1 MPVFPGLVTHN
12 NANEAIIDVTG
23 NQVKGL
29 GVFATISGTTPNR
42 NSLSASVR
50 SEGYVAIVKDV
61 DKIYIYTSS
70 SIADADW
77 QNAANWIEIGSGG
90 GSYTLPIATASVLG
104 GIKVGTNLSID
115 AGTGVLS
122 ATDTN
127 TTYTAGNGLTLNG
140 SAFNIGG
147 TADRITVNADTVD
160 IASTYVGQT
169 SITTLGTITSGTWNG
184 TQIANA
190 YIATGIDG
198 SKISGS
204 IPGNAANVN
213 GTVAIANGGTG
224 ASTALN
230 ARAALGLTIGTN
242 VQAYDPDLA
251 AIAALTGTSGL
262 LKKTGADT
270 WSLDSTAYLS
280 GTVAIANGGTGATT
294 DTGART
300 NLGLAIGTNVQAY
313 DADLAAIA
321 ALAGTSG
328 LLRKT
333 NTNTWSLDTATY
345 ITGNQII
352 TLSGEVTGSGTTA
365 ITTALS
371 NTGVSA
377 GTYRSVTVDVKG
389 RVTAGTN
396 PTTISGYGITDFYSQ
411 VISGFVVGANSTVTT
426 SDTLETA
433 IEKLQGQVNARISG
447 NQTITITGDVDGSGT
462 TSIELTLDSTGVT
475 AGTYN
480 NSATSVT
487 PFTVDAKGRITGAG
501 TAVTITPSFSNITSK
516 PTTLSGYGILDAQPL
531 DADLTAIAALTGTG
545 ILKRTGAD
553 TWGLDT
559 TTYLSGTVAI
569 ANGGTGATSVGVAR
583 SNILPDYSGNNN
595 KVLRVNSNQTDVEWS
610 CISKDMFCVPG
621 TLPSTT
627 NHIVTS
633 VYRDGQW
640 RDIEINGLYSS
651 GGTVTVANDSV
662 VVKSVN
668 SVTPISGA
676 VTLYGTSISRSTSNV
691 QTINAGLVAA
701 ENNISTNSQDIAAIQ
716 AAIAPISK
724 YQTKSRFGFS
734 QTSAALET
742 SETTGSFFKGS
753 TGYFFS
759 QASPGTIEIKL
770 LDDSVTPTQRTIIYG
785 EGRIGGALVGVHNTS
800 PSYPL
805 DITGNTRVTG
815 NIIVTGT
822 VDGVDISELKNTVDN
837 ITVGGTEEIELFS
850 YFIS

>member
-1 MPVFPGLVTHN
+1 MPIFPGLVTHN
-12 NANEAIIDVTG
+12 NPNEAIIDVTG
-23 NQVKGL
+23 NQVKGF
-29 GVFATISGTTPNR
+29 GVFATISGTAPNR

-70 SIADADW
+70 SIDVADW

-104 GIKVGTNLSID
+104 GIKVGANLSID
-115 AGTGVLS
+115 AGTGILS

-127 TTYTAGNGLTLNG
+127 TTYSAGSGITITGTAFSHTDTSTQASSTNTGRTYIQSIGLDTYGHVTSLSTATETVTSNTYTAGNGLTLNVND
-140 SAFNIGG
+140 FNVGG
-147 TADRITVNADTVD
+147 TLNRITVNADTVD

-169 SITTLGTITSGTWNG
+169 SITTLGTITSGTWNAGSISNDYITSVAG
-184 TQIANA
+184 TKV
-190 YIATGIDG
+190 TGN
-198 SKISGS
+198 ISG
-204 IPGNAANVN
+204 NAVNV
-213 GTVAIANGGTG
+213 T
-224 ASTALN
+224 
-230 ARAALGLTIGTN
+230 
-242 VQAYDPDLA
+242 
-251 AIAALTGTSGL
+251 
-262 LKKTGADT
+262 
-270 WSLDSTAYLS
+270 

-300 NLGLAIGTNVQAY
+300 NLGLVIGTNVQAY

-333 NTNTWSLDTATY
+333 AANTWSLDTNTY
-345 ITGNQII
+345 ITSNQTI
-352 TLSGEVTGSGTTA
+352 TLSGEVTGSGTTS

-371 NTGVSA
+371 NTGV
-377 GTYRSVTVDVKG
+377 
-389 RVTAGTN
+389 
-396 PTTISGYGITDFYSQ
+396 
-411 VISGFVVGANSTVTT
+411 
-426 SDTLETA
+426 TL
-433 IEKLQGQVNARISG
+433 
-447 NQTITITGDVDGSGT
+447 
-462 TSIELTLDSTGVT
+462 
-475 AGTYN
+475 GTYN

-487 PFTVDAKGRITGAG
+487 PFTVDAKGRITGTG
-501 TAVTITPSFSNITSK
+501 TAVTITPAFSSITST
-516 PTTLSGYGILDAQPL
+516 PTSLAGYGILDGQPL
-531 DADLTAIAALTGTG
+531 DADLTAIAALNGTG
-545 ILKRTGAD
+545 ILKRTAAD

-583 SNILPDYSGNNN
+583 SNLLPAYSGNNN
-595 KVLRVNSNQTDVEWS
+595 KVLRVNSTQTDVEWS
-610 CISKDMFCVPG
+610 CISKDMFCVPN
-621 TLPSTT
+621 TTPSTT
-627 NHIVTS
+627 SHIVTS

-640 RDIEINGLYSS
+640 RDIEINGLYSA

-668 SVTPISGA
+668 SVTPTSGA
-676 VTLYGTSISRSTSNV
+676 VTLYGTSIARSTGNPQTV
-691 QTINAGLVAA
+691 QTGLTAA
-701 ENNISTNSQDIAAIQ
+701 ENNIATNAQDILSLQQIV
-716 AAIAPISK
+716 APISK
-724 YQTKSRFGFS
+724 NTTKTRFGFS
-734 QTSAALET
+734 TTSAALET
-742 SETTGSFFKGS
+742 TETAGSFFKGS

-770 LDDSVTPTQRTIIYG
+770 LDDSLTPTQRTIIYG
-785 EGRIGGALVGVHNTS
+785 EGRSGGGVVGVHNVA

>member
-1 MPVFPGLVTHN
+1 MPIFPGLVTHN
-12 NANEAIIDVTG
+12 NPNEAIIDVTG
-23 NQVKGL
+23 NQVKGF

-70 SIADADW
+70 SIDVADW
-77 QNAANWIEIGSGG
+77 QNAANWVEIGSGG
-90 GSYTLPIATASVLG
+90 GSYTLPIATSNVLG

-115 AGTGVLS
+115 GNGILS

-127 TTYTAGNGLTLNG
+127 TTYTAGSGLTLSTNE
-140 SAFNIGG
+140 FNVGG
-147 TADRITVNADTVD
+147 TTNRITVNADTVD
-160 IASTYVGQT
+160 ISAAYVGQA
-169 SITTLGTITSGTWNG
+169 SITTLGTITSGTWN
-184 TQIANA
+184 A
-190 YIATGIDG
+190 
-198 SKISGS
+198 GS
-204 IPGNAANVN
+204 ISNDYITSVDGAKVTGNISGNAANVT
-213 GTVAIANGGTG
+213 GTVAI
-224 ASTALN
+224 S
-230 ARAALGLTIGTN
+230 
-242 VQAYDPDLA
+242 
-251 AIAALTGTSGL
+251 
-262 LKKTGADT
+262 
-270 WSLDSTAYLS
+270 
-280 GTVAIANGGTGATT
+280 NGGTGATT

-300 NLGLAIGTNVQAY
+300 NLGLVIGTNVQAY

-321 ALAGTSG
+321 ALAGASG

-333 NTNTWSLDTATY
+333 GTNTWSLETATY
-345 ITGNQII
+345 ITGNQTI

-371 NTGVSA
+371 NTGV
-377 GTYRSVTVDVKG
+377 
-389 RVTAGTN
+389 
-396 PTTISGYGITDFYSQ
+396 
-411 VISGFVVGANSTVTT
+411 
-426 SDTLETA
+426 TL
-433 IEKLQGQVNARISG
+433 
-447 NQTITITGDVDGSGT
+447 
-462 TSIELTLDSTGVT
+462 
-475 AGTYN
+475 GTYN

-487 PFTVDAKGRITGAG
+487 PFTVDAKGRITGTG

-531 DADLTAIAALTGTG
+531 DADLTAIAALNGTG
-545 ILKRTGAD
+545 ILKRTATD
-553 TWGLDT
+553 TWSLDT
-559 TTYLSGTVAI
+559 TAYLSGTVAI
-569 ANGGTGATSVGVAR
+569 SNGGTGATSVGVAR
-583 SNILPDYSGNNN
+583 SNLLPAYSGNNN
-595 KVLRVNSNQTDVEWS
+595 KVLRVNSNQIDVEWS

-621 TLPSTT
+621 TLPLTT

-668 SVTPISGA
+668 SVTPTSGA
-676 VTLYGTSISRSTSNV
+676 VTLYGTSIARSTGNPQTV
-691 QTINAGLVAA
+691 QTGLTAA
-701 ENNISTNSQDIAAIQ
+701 ENNIATNAQSILSLQEIV
-716 AAIAPISK
+716 APISK
-724 YQTKSRFGFS
+724 NTTKTRFGFS
-734 QTSAALET
+734 ATSASLET
-742 SETTGSFFKGS
+742 TETTGSFFRGS

-770 LDDSVTPTQRTIIYG
+770 LDDSATPTQRTIIYG
-785 EGRIGGALVGVHNTS
+785 EGRVGGSVVGVHNVA

>member
-1 MPVFPGLVTHN
+1 MPKFPGPVQHN
-12 NANEAIIDVTG
+12 NPDDFIVNLTE

-29 GVFATISGTTPNR
+29 GVFASATVR
-42 NSLSASVR
+42 NSLN
-50 SEGYVAIVKDV
+50 AIMRVNGFLAVLQDV
-61 DKIYIYTSS
+61 DKLYIYNSTDLGDT
-70 SIADADW
+70 AWATVG
-77 QNAANWIEIGSGG
+77 NWVEIGSGG
-90 GSYTLPIATASVLG
+90 GSYTLPIATANVLG
-104 GIKVGTNLSID
+104 GIKVGANLSID
-115 AGTGVLS
+115 GAGVLS

-127 TTYTAGNGLTLNG
+127 TTYTAGNGLTLGTND
-140 SAFNIGG
+140 FNVGG
-147 TADRITVNADTVD
+147 TTNRITVSADAVD
-160 IASTYVGQT
+160 IASDYIGQT
-169 SITTLGTITSGTWNG
+169 SITTLGTITSGTWN
-184 TQIANA
+184 A
-190 YIATGIDG
+190 
-198 SKISGS
+198 GS
-204 IPGNAANVN
+204 ISNNYITSVAGTKVTGNISGNAANV
-213 GTVAIANGGTG
+213 T
-224 ASTALN
+224 
-230 ARAALGLTIGTN
+230 
-242 VQAYDPDLA
+242 
-251 AIAALTGTSGL
+251 
-262 LKKTGADT
+262 
-270 WSLDSTAYLS
+270 

-294 DTGART
+294 DTGARA

-333 NTNTWSLDTATY
+333 AADTWSLDTNAY
-345 ITGNQII
+345 ITSNQTI
-352 TLSGEVTGSGTTA
+352 TLSGEVTGSGTTS

-371 NTGVSA
+371 NTGV
-377 GTYRSVTVDVKG
+377 
-389 RVTAGTN
+389 
-396 PTTISGYGITDFYSQ
+396 
-411 VISGFVVGANSTVTT
+411 
-426 SDTLETA
+426 TL
-433 IEKLQGQVNARISG
+433 
-447 NQTITITGDVDGSGT
+447 
-462 TSIELTLDSTGVT
+462 
-475 AGTYN
+475 GTYN

-487 PFTVDAKGRITGAG
+487 PFTVDAKGRITGTG
-501 TAVTITPSFSNITSK
+501 TAVTITPAFSSITST
-516 PTTLSGYGILDAQPL
+516 PTSLSGYGILDGQPL

-545 ILKRTGAD
+545 ILKRTAAD
-553 TWGLDT
+553 TWSLDT
-559 TTYLSGTVAI
+559 TTY
-569 ANGGTGATSVGVAR
+569 
-583 SNILPDYSGNNN
+583 
-595 KVLRVNSNQTDVEWS
+595 
-610 CISKDMFCVPG
+610 
-621 TLPSTT
+621 
-627 NHIVTS
+627 
-633 VYRDGQW
+633 
-640 RDIEINGLYSS
+640 
-651 GGTVTVANDSV
+651 ANDNA

-724 YQTKSRFGFS
+724 DQTKSRFGFS

-742 SETTGSFFKGS
+742 SETTGSFFRGS

>member
-1 MPVFPGLVTHN
+1 MPIFPGLVTHN
-12 NANEAIIDVTG
+12 NPNEAIIDVTG
-23 NQVKGL
+23 NQVKGF
-29 GVFATISGTTPNR
+29 GVFAAISGATPNR
-42 NSLSASVR
+42 NSLSPSVR
-50 SEGYVAIVKDV
+50 SEGYAAIVKDV

-70 SIADADW
+70 SISDADW

-104 GIKVGTNLSID
+104 GIKVGANLSID
-115 AGTGVLS
+115 AGTGILS

-127 TTYTAGNGLTLNG
+127 TTYTAGNGLTLNTNE
-140 SAFNIGG
+140 FNVGG
-147 TADRITVNADTVD
+147 TTNRITVSADAVD

-169 SITTLGTITSGTWNG
+169 TITTLGTITSGTWN
-184 TQIANA
+184 A
-190 YIATGIDG
+190 
-198 SKISGS
+198 GS
-204 IPGNAANVN
+204 ISNDYITSVAGTKVTGNISGNAANV
-213 GTVAIANGGTG
+213 T
-224 ASTALN
+224 
-230 ARAALGLTIGTN
+230 
-242 VQAYDPDLA
+242 
-251 AIAALTGTSGL
+251 
-262 LKKTGADT
+262 
-270 WSLDSTAYLS
+270 

-294 DTGART
+294 NTGARA

-321 ALAGTSG
+321 DLAGTSG

-333 NTNTWSLDTATY
+333 AANIWSLDTATY
-345 ITGNQII
+345 ITGNQTIA
-352 TLSGEVTGSGTTA
+352 LSGDVTGSGTTA

-377 GTYRSVTVDVKG
+377 GTYRSVTVDAKG

-411 VISGFVVGANSTVTT
+411 VISGFLVGANTTVTI

-531 DADLTAIAALTGTG
+531 DADLTAIAELTGTG

-668 SVTPISGA
+668 SVTPTSGA
-676 VTLYGTSISRSTSNV
+676 VTLYGTSIARSTGNPQTV
-691 QTINAGLVAA
+691 QTGLTAA
-701 ENNISTNSQDIAAIQ
+701 ENNIATNAQDILSLQQIV
-716 AAIAPISK
+716 APISK
-724 YQTKSRFGFS
+724 NTTKTRFGFS
-734 QTSAALET
+734 TTSAALET
-742 SETTGSFFKGS
+742 TETTGSFFRGS

-759 QASPGTIEIKL
+759 QASPGTVEIKV
-770 LDDSVTPTQRTIIYG
+770 LDDSATPVQRTVIYG
-785 EGRIGGALVGVHNTS
+785 EGRVGSASVGVHNTT
-800 PSYPL
+800 PAYPL

>member
-1 MPVFPGLVTHN
+1 MPIFPGLVTHN
-12 NANEAIIDVTG
+12 NPNEAIIDVTG
-23 NQVKGL
+23 NQVKGF
-29 GVFATISGTTPNR
+29 GVFATISGTPPNR

-50 SEGYVAIVKDV
+50 SEGYAAIVKDV

-70 SIADADW
+70 SILDADW

-115 AGTGVLS
+115 GTGVLS

-127 TTYTAGNGLTLNG
+127 TTYSAGNGLTLNVND
-140 SAFNIGG
+140 FNVGG
-147 TADRITVNADTVD
+147 TTDRITVSADAVD
-160 IASTYVGQT
+160 IASTYAGQA

-213 GTVAIANGGTG
+213 GTVAITNGGTG
-224 ASTALN
+224 SSTASN
-230 ARAALGLTIGTN
+230 ARSALGLIIN
-242 VQAYDPDLA
+242 
-251 AIAALTGTSGL
+251 
-262 LKKTGADT
+262 
-270 WSLDSTAYLS
+270 
-280 GTVAIANGGTGATT
+280 T
-294 DTGART
+294 D
-300 NLGLAIGTNVQAY
+300 IQAY

-321 ALAGTSG
+321 AIAGASG

-333 NTNTWSLDTATY
+333 AANTWSLDTATY
-345 ITGNQII
+345 ITGNQTIA
-352 TLSGEVTGSGTTA
+352 LSGDVTGSGTTA

-389 RVTAGTN
+389 RVTAGTS
-396 PTTISGYGITDFYSQ
+396 PTTISSYGITDFYSQ
-411 VISGFVVGANSTVTT
+411 VISGFAVGANTTVTT

-480 NSATSVT
+480 NSLTDIT
-487 PFTVDAKGRITGAG
+487 PFTVDSKGRITSTG
-501 TAVTITPSFSNITSK
+501 TAVTIKPAFSSITSR
-516 PTTLSGYGILDAQPL
+516 PTTLSGYGITDAQPI
-531 DADLTAIAALTGTG
+531 DADLTAISGLTGTG
-545 ILKRTGAD
+545 ILKRTAAD
-553 TWGLDT
+553 TWSLDT
-559 TTYLSGTVAI
+559 TTY
-569 ANGGTGATSVGVAR
+569 
-583 SNILPDYSGNNN
+583 
-595 KVLRVNSNQTDVEWS
+595 
-610 CISKDMFCVPG
+610 
-621 TLPSTT
+621 
-627 NHIVTS
+627 
-633 VYRDGQW
+633 
-640 RDIEINGLYSS
+640 
-651 GGTVTVANDSV
+651 ANDNA

-668 SVTPISGA
+668 SVNPISGA

-716 AAIAPISK
+716 AAIAPVSK
-724 YQTKSRFGFS
+724 DQTKSRFGFS

-742 SETTGSFFKGS
+742 SETTGSFFRGS

-770 LDDSVTPTQRTIIYG
+770 LDDSLTPTQRTIIYG
-785 EGRIGGALVGVHNTS
+785 EGRVGGGVVGVHNVA